1 MKRIVLFVLLASLG
15 CSKTPFDRAK
25 GNVRQ
30 YVKTMLNDPAYY
42 KPVSWGTLDSLH
54 FNSTD
59 STSVQFKRS
68 TITGEITYSK
78 EIREKLREIDEAGV
92 MMGKKPEER
101 KEAMR
106 KFLRSKKLATP
117 DEAKLEFELGQ
128 MATIFKIDHSFRIRG
143 LKKQKILV
151 KYRFYLDS
159 TLTVTKA
166 VDQEIRAIDSHNK
179 KDPLGLFPEDK

>member
-1 MKRIVLFVLLASLG
+1 
-15 CSKTPFDRAK
+15 
-25 GNVRQ
+25 
-30 YVKTMLNDPAYY
+30 
-42 KPVSWGTLDSLH
+42 
-54 FNSTD
+54 
-59 STSVQFKRS
+59 
-68 TITGEITYSK
+68 
-78 EIREKLREIDEAGV
+78 
-92 MMGKKPEER
+92 MGKKPEER